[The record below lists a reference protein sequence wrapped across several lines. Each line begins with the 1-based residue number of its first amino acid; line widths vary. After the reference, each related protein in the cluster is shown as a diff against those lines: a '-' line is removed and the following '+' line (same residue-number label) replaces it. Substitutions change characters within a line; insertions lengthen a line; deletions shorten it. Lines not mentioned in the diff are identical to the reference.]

1 MDDFFEAGVR
11 RVEVFVV
18 SQVLLLLVLL
28 LGNHLANVLLN
39 AVMDNFLPTD
49 DRPCFD
55 ELALAVLEPRFS
67 LLLFREAMIHDVVF
81 ILKERPESRLL
92 FKFDLF

>member
-18 SQVLLLLVLL
+18 SQVLLLLVLP